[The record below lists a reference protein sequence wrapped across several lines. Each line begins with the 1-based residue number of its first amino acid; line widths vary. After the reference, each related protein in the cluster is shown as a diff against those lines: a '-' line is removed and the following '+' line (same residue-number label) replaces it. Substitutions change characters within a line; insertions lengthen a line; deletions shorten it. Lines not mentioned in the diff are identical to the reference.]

1 MSNLTAI
8 REHIFAWGKRT
19 YIMGVLNVTPDS
31 FSDGGEFDN
40 VENALLQAM
49 KMIEAGADIIDI
61 GGQSTRPGAQE
72 ISLEAELSRV
82 IPVITAIRQKSS
94 IPISLDTTRAIVAAQ
109 GIAAGA
115 DLINDISGGTFDRLL
130 LPTVAKLA
138 VPIILMHL
146 RGNPQTMQSLTHYD
160 DLVKEI
166 KEFLQNRVKEA
177 LQWGIARENIIIDPG
192 IGFAKTGRQNLEL
205 LRELGQ
211 FQDLGLPILIGLSR
225 KRFIGEI
232 TGKDDP
238 KERVFGTAAA
248 CAIAIA
254 KGSDILRVH
263 DVAAIVDVR
272 KVVDA
277 IERS

>member
-61 GGQSTRPGAQE
+61 GGQSSRPGAQE

-146 RGNPQTMQSLTHYD
+146 RGNPQTMQSITHYD

-166 KEFLQNRVKEA
+166 KEFLQDRVKEA

-254 KGSDILRVH
+254 KRADILRVH
-263 DVAAIVDVR
+263 DVAAIVDVS

>member
-1 MSNLTAI
+1 MSSLTAI

-61 GGQSTRPGAQE
+61 GGQSSRPGAEE

-82 IPVITAIRQKSS
+82 IPVITAIRQQSS

-146 RGNPQTMQSLTHYD
+146 RGNPQTMQSITHYD

-166 KEFLQNRVKEA
+166 KEFLQDRVKEA
-177 LQWGIARENIIIDPG
+177 LHWGIARENIIIDPG
-192 IGFAKTGRQNLEL
+192 IGFAKTGTQNLEL

-211 FQDLGLPILIGLSR
+211 FRDLDLPILIGLSR

-254 KGSDILRVH
+254 KGADILRVH
-263 DVAAIVDVR
+263 DVDAIVDVS

>member
-1 MSNLTAI
+1 MSNLTVI

-82 IPVITAIRQKSS
+82 IPVITAIRQQSS

-130 LPTVAKLA
+130 LPT
-138 VPIILMHL
+138 
-146 RGNPQTMQSLTHYD
+146 RS
-160 DLVKEI
+160 E
-166 KEFLQNRVKEA
+166 
-177 LQWGIARENIIIDPG
+177 
-192 IGFAKTGRQNLEL
+192 
-205 LRELGQ
+205 
-211 FQDLGLPILIGLSR
+211 
-225 KRFIGEI
+225 
-232 TGKDDP
+232 
-238 KERVFGTAAA
+238 ERV
-248 CAIAIA
+248 
-254 KGSDILRVH
+254 
-263 DVAAIVDVR
+263 
-272 KVVDA
+272 
-277 IERS
+277 

>member
-61 GGQSTRPGAQE
+61 GGQSSRPGAEE

-82 IPVITAIRQKSS
+82 IPVITAIRQQSS

-211 FQDLGLPILIGLSR
+211 FRDLGLPILIGLSR

-248 CAIAIA
+248 CALAIA

-263 DVAAIVDVR
+263 DVAAIIDVS

>member
-1 MSNLTAI
+1 MSNLTTI
-8 REHIFAWGKRT
+8 REHIFTWGKRT

-31 FSDGGEFDN
+31 FSDGGEFDK

-82 IPVITAIRQKSS
+82 IPVITAIRQQSS

-160 DLVKEI
+160 NLVKEI
-166 KEFLQNRVKEA
+166 KEFLQDRVKEA

-211 FQDLGLPILIGLSR
+211 FRDLDLPVLIGLSR
-225 KRFIGEI
+225 KRFIGDI

-254 KGSDILRVH
+254 KGADILRVH

>member
-1 MSNLTAI
+1 MSSLTAI

-61 GGQSTRPGAQE
+61 GGQSSRPGAEE

-82 IPVITAIRQKSS
+82 IPVITAIRQQSS

-146 RGNPQTMQSLTHYD
+146 RGNPQTMQSLTHYE
-160 DLVKEI
+160 DLVRKLKNFYRI
-166 KEFLQNRVKEA
+166 A
-177 LQWGIARENIIIDPG
+177 LRKLYSGALLGKILSSIRGLVLPKLGHKILSYCEN
-192 IGFAKTGRQNLEL
+192 
-205 LRELGQ
+205 
-211 FQDLGLPILIGLSR
+211 
-225 KRFIGEI
+225 
-232 TGKDDP
+232 
-238 KERVFGTAAA
+238 
-248 CAIAIA
+248 
-254 KGSDILRVH
+254 
-263 DVAAIVDVR
+263 
-272 KVVDA
+272 
-277 IERS
+277 

>member
-1 MSNLTAI
+1 L
-8 REHIFAWGKRT
+8 
-19 YIMGVLNVTPDS
+19 
-31 FSDGGEFDN
+31 
-40 VENALLQAM
+40 
-49 KMIEAGADIIDI
+49 
-61 GGQSTRPGAQE
+61 
-72 ISLEAELSRV
+72 
-82 IPVITAIRQKSS
+82 
-94 IPISLDTTRAIVAAQ
+94 
-109 GIAAGA
+109 
-115 DLINDISGGTFDRLL
+115 
-130 LPTVAKLA
+130 
-138 VPIILMHL
+138 
-146 RGNPQTMQSLTHYD
+146 
-160 DLVKEI
+160 
-166 KEFLQNRVKEA
+166 RVKEA

-211 FQDLGLPILIGLSR
+211 FRDLDLPILIGLSR

-254 KGSDILRVH
+254 KVADILRVH
-263 DVAAIVDVR
+263 DVAAIVDVS

>member
-1 MSNLTAI
+1 MSNLTTI
-8 REHIFAWGKRT
+8 REHIFTWGKRT

-31 FSDGGEFDN
+31 FSDGGEFDK

-82 IPVITAIRQKSS
+82 IPVITAIRQQSS

-130 LPTVAKLA
+130 LPTLAKLA

-160 DLVKEI
+160 NLVKEI
-166 KEFLQNRVKEA
+166 KEFLQDRVKEA

-211 FQDLGLPILIGLSR
+211 FRDLDLPILIGLSR
-225 KRFIGEI
+225 KRFIGDI

-254 KGSDILRVH
+254 KGADILRVH

>member
-1 MSNLTAI
+1 
-8 REHIFAWGKRT
+8 
-19 YIMGVLNVTPDS
+19 
-31 FSDGGEFDN
+31 
-40 VENALLQAM
+40 
-49 KMIEAGADIIDI
+49 
-61 GGQSTRPGAQE
+61 
-72 ISLEAELSRV
+72 
-82 IPVITAIRQKSS
+82 
-94 IPISLDTTRAIVAAQ
+94 
-109 GIAAGA
+109 
-115 DLINDISGGTFDRLL
+115 
-130 LPTVAKLA
+130 
-138 VPIILMHL
+138 
-146 RGNPQTMQSLTHYD
+146 MQSLTHYD

-166 KEFLQNRVKEA
+166 KEFLQDRVKEA

-211 FQDLGLPILIGLSR
+211 FRDLGLPILIGLSR

-254 KGSDILRVH
+254 KGADILRVH
-263 DVAAIVDVR
+263 DVAAIVDVS

>member
-1 MSNLTAI
+1 MSNLTTI
-8 REHIFAWGKRT
+8 REHIFTWGKRT

-31 FSDGGEFDN
+31 FSDGGEFDK

-82 IPVITAIRQKSS
+82 IPVITAIRQQSS

-160 DLVKEI
+160 NLVKEI
-166 KEFLQNRVKEA
+166 KEFLQDRVKEA

-211 FQDLGLPILIGLSR
+211 FRDLDLPILIGLSR
-225 KRFIGEI
+225 KRFIGDI

-254 KGSDILRVH
+254 KGADILRVH

>member
-61 GGQSTRPGAQE
+61 GGQSSRPGAEE

-82 IPVITAIRQKSS
+82 IPVITAIRQQSS

-211 FQDLGLPILIGLSR
+211 FRDLGLPILIGLSR

-263 DVAAIVDVR
+263 DVAAIVDVS

>member
-31 FSDGGEFDN
+31 FSDGGEFDS

-61 GGQSTRPGAQE
+61 GGQSSRPGAQE

>member
-61 GGQSTRPGAQE
+61 GGQSTRPGAEE

-82 IPVITAIRQKSS
+82 IPVITAIRQQSS

-146 RGNPQTMQSLTHYD
+146 RGNPQTMQSLTHYE

-177 LQWGIARENIIIDPG
+177 VQWGIARENIIIDPG

-211 FQDLGLPILIGLSR
+211 FRDLGLPILIGLSR

-263 DVAAIVDVR
+263 DVAAIVDVS

>member
-1 MSNLTAI
+1 MSSLTTI
-8 REHIFAWGKRT
+8 REHTFAWGKRT

-31 FSDGGEFDN
+31 FSDGGEFQT
-40 VENALLQAM
+40 VENALQQAL

-61 GGQSTRPGAQE
+61 GGQSTRPGALE
-72 ISLEAELSRV
+72 ITLEEELARV

-94 IPISLDTTRAIVAAQ
+94 IPISLDTTRAIVAEK
-109 GIAAGA
+109 GVAAGA

-130 LPTVAKLA
+130 LPTVAKLGI
-138 VPIILMHL
+138 PIILMHS
-146 RGNPQTMQSLTHYD
+146 RGNPQTMQSLTDYE

-166 KEFLQNRVKEA
+166 KEFLQNQVKVA
-177 LQWGIARENIIIDPG
+177 LQCGIARENIIIDPG
-192 IGFAKTGRQNLEL
+192 IGFAKTGEQNLEL
-205 LRELGQ
+205 LRELRQ
-211 FQDLGLPILIGLSR
+211 FRDLNLPILIGVSR
-225 KRFIGEI
+225 KRFIGQI

-254 KGSDILRVH
+254 NGADILRVH
-263 DVAAIVDVR
+263 DVAAMVDVR

>member
-1 MSNLTAI
+1 MSSLTTI
-8 REHIFAWGKRT
+8 REHTFAWGKRT

-31 FSDGGEFDN
+31 FSDGGEFQT
-40 VENALLQAM
+40 VENALQQAL

-61 GGQSTRPGAQE
+61 GGQSTRPGALE
-72 ISLEAELSRV
+72 ITLEEELARV

-94 IPISLDTTRAIVAAQ
+94 IPISLDTTRGIVAEK

-138 VPIILMHL
+138 VPIILMHS
-146 RGNPQTMQSLTHYD
+146 RGNPQTMQSLTHYE

-166 KEFLQNRVKEA
+166 KEFLQNQVKVA
-177 LQWGIARENIIIDPG
+177 LHCGIARENIIIDPG
-192 IGFAKTGRQNLEL
+192 IGFAKTGEQNLEL
-205 LRELGQ
+205 LRELEQ
-211 FQDLGLPILIGLSR
+211 FRDLNLPILIGVSR
-225 KRFIGEI
+225 KRFIGQI

-254 KGSDILRVH
+254 KGADILRVH
-263 DVAAIVDVR
+263 DVAAMVDVS

>member
-31 FSDGGEFDN
+31 FSDGGEFDT

-61 GGQSTRPGAQE
+61 GGQSSRPGAQE

-82 IPVITAIRQKSS
+82 IPVITAIRQQSS

-177 LQWGIARENIIIDPG
+177 VQWGIARENIIIDPG

-211 FQDLGLPILIGLSR
+211 FRDLDLPILIGLSR
-225 KRFIGEI
+225 
-232 TGKDDP
+232 
-238 KERVFGTAAA
+238 
-248 CAIAIA
+248 
-254 KGSDILRVH
+254 
-263 DVAAIVDVR
+263 
-272 KVVDA
+272 
-277 IERS
+277 

>member
-1 MSNLTAI
+1 MSNLTTI
-8 REHIFAWGKRT
+8 REHIFTWGKRT

-31 FSDGGEFDN
+31 FSDGGEFDK

-82 IPVITAIRQKSS
+82 IPVITAIRQQSS

-160 DLVKEI
+160 NLVKEI
-166 KEFLQNRVKEA
+166 KEFLQDRVKET

-211 FQDLGLPILIGLSR
+211 FRDLDLPILIGLSR

-254 KGSDILRVH
+254 KGADILRVH
-263 DVAAIVDVR
+263 DVAAIVDVS

>member
-1 MSNLTAI
+1 
-8 REHIFAWGKRT
+8 
-19 YIMGVLNVTPDS
+19 
-31 FSDGGEFDN
+31 
-40 VENALLQAM
+40 
-49 KMIEAGADIIDI
+49 
-61 GGQSTRPGAQE
+61 
-72 ISLEAELSRV
+72 
-82 IPVITAIRQKSS
+82 
-94 IPISLDTTRAIVAAQ
+94 
-109 GIAAGA
+109 
-115 DLINDISGGTFDRLL
+115 
-130 LPTVAKLA
+130 
-138 VPIILMHL
+138 
-146 RGNPQTMQSLTHYD
+146 MQSLTHYD

-192 IGFAKTGRQNLEL
+192 IGFAKTGTQNLEL
-205 LRELGQ
+205 LRELKQ
-211 FQDLGLPILIGLSR
+211 FRDLDLPILIGLSR

-254 KGSDILRVH
+254 KGADILRVH
-263 DVAAIVDVR
+263 DVAAIVDVS

>member
-82 IPVITAIRQKSS
+82 IPVITAIRQQSS
-94 IPISLDTTRAIVAAQ
+94 IPISLDTTRAIVADE

-138 VPIILMHL
+138 VSIILMHL
-146 RGNPQTMQSLTHYD
+146 RGNPQTMQFLTHYD

-166 KEFLQNRVKEA
+166 KEFLQDRVKEA
-177 LQWGIARENIIIDPG
+177 VQWGIARENIIIDPG
-192 IGFAKTGRQNLEL
+192 IGFAKTGTQNLEL
-205 LRELGQ
+205 LRELKQ
-211 FQDLGLPILIGLSR
+211 FRDLDLPILIGLSR

-254 KGSDILRVH
+254 KGADILRVH
-263 DVAAIVDVR
+263 DVAAIVDVS

>member
-1 MSNLTAI
+1 MCSLTTI
-8 REHIFAWGKRT
+8 REHIFKWGKRT

-31 FSDGGEFDN
+31 FSDGGEFQT
-40 VENALLQAM
+40 VENALQQAM

-61 GGQSTRPGAQE
+61 GGQSTRPGALE
-72 ISLEAELSRV
+72 ISLEEELARV
-82 IPVITAIRQKSS
+82 IPVITAIRQQSS
-94 IPISLDTTRAIVAAQ
+94 IPISLDTTRAIVAEK
-109 GIAAGA
+109 GVAAGA

-130 LPTVAKLA
+130 LPTVAKLG

-146 RGNPQTMQSLTHYD
+146 RGNPKTMQSLTHYD

-166 KEFLQNRVKEA
+166 KDFLQDRVREA

-192 IGFAKTGRQNLEL
+192 IGFAKTSEQNIEL
-205 LRELGQ
+205 LRELGR
-211 FQDLGLPILIGLSR
+211 FRDLDLPILIGLSR

-254 KGSDILRVH
+254 KGADILRVH
-263 DVAAIVDVR
+263 DVAAIVDAS

>member
-61 GGQSTRPGAQE
+61 GGQSSRPGAQE

>member
-1 MSNLTAI
+1 MSSLTAI

-61 GGQSTRPGAQE
+61 GGQSSRPGAEE

-82 IPVITAIRQKSS
+82 IPVITAIRQQSS

-115 DLINDISGGTFDRLL
+115 DWINDISGGTFDRLL

-166 KEFLQNRVKEA
+166 KEFLQDRVKEA

-211 FQDLGLPILIGLSR
+211 FRDLGLPILIGLSR

-254 KGSDILRVH
+254 KGADILRVH
-263 DVAAIVDVR
+263 DVDAIVDVS

>member
-1 MSNLTAI
+1 MSNLTVI

-19 YIMGVLNVTPDS
+19 HIMGVLNITPDS

-82 IPVITAIRQKSS
+82 IPVITAIRQQSS

-166 KEFLQNRVKEA
+166 KEFLQDRVKEA

-211 FQDLGLPILIGLSR
+211 FRDLDLPILIGLSR

-254 KGSDILRVH
+254 KGADILRVH
-263 DVAAIVDVR
+263 DVAAIIDVR

>member
-1 MSNLTAI
+1 MKSI
-8 REHIFAWGKRT
+8 REHTFAWGKRT

-31 FSDGGEFDN
+31 FSDGGEFQT
-40 VENALLQAM
+40 VENALQQAL
-49 KMIEAGADIIDI
+49 KMIEAGANIIDI
-61 GGQSTRPGAQE
+61 GGQSTRPGALE
-72 ISLEAELSRV
+72 ISLEEELARV

-94 IPISLDTTRAIVAAQ
+94 IPISLDTTRAIVAEK

-130 LPTVAKLA
+130 LPTVAKLG
-138 VPIILMHL
+138 VPIILMHI
-146 RGNPQTMQSLTHYD
+146 RGNPQTMQSLAHYEN
-160 DLVKEI
+160 LVKEI
-166 KEFLQNRVKEA
+166 KEFLQNQVKVA
-177 LQWGIARENIIIDPG
+177 LQCGIARENIIIDPG
-192 IGFAKTGRQNLEL
+192 IGFAKTGEQNLEL
-205 LRELGQ
+205 LRELEQ
-211 FQDLGLPILIGLSR
+211 FRDLDLPILIGVSR
-225 KRFIGEI
+225 KRFIGQI

-254 KGSDILRVH
+254 KGADILRVH
-263 DVAAIVDVR
+263 DVAAMIDVS

>member
-61 GGQSTRPGAQE
+61 GGQSSRPGAQE

-82 IPVITAIRQKSS
+82 IPVITAIRQQSS

>member
-1 MSNLTAI
+1 
-8 REHIFAWGKRT
+8 
-19 YIMGVLNVTPDS
+19 
-31 FSDGGEFDN
+31 
-40 VENALLQAM
+40 
-49 KMIEAGADIIDI
+49 
-61 GGQSTRPGAQE
+61 
-72 ISLEAELSRV
+72 
-82 IPVITAIRQKSS
+82 
-94 IPISLDTTRAIVAAQ
+94 
-109 GIAAGA
+109 
-115 DLINDISGGTFDRLL
+115 
-130 LPTVAKLA
+130 
-138 VPIILMHL
+138 
-146 RGNPQTMQSLTHYD
+146 MQSLTHYN

-166 KEFLQNRVKEA
+166 KEFLQDRVKEA

-211 FQDLGLPILIGLSR
+211 FRDLDLPILIGLSR

-238 KERVFGTAAA
+238 KKRVFGTAAA

-254 KGSDILRVH
+254 KGADILRVH

>member
-31 FSDGGEFDN
+31 FSDGGEFDT

-61 GGQSTRPGAQE
+61 GGQSSRPGAQE

-82 IPVITAIRQKSS
+82 IPVITAIRQQSS

-146 RGNPQTMQSLTHYD
+146 RGNPQTMQSLTHYE

-177 LQWGIARENIIIDPG
+177 VQWGIARENIIIDPG

-211 FQDLGLPILIGLSR
+211 FRDLDLPILIGLSR

-248 CAIAIA
+248 CALAIA

-263 DVAAIVDVR
+263 DVAAIIDVS

>member
-82 IPVITAIRQKSS
+82 IPVITAIRQQSS
-94 IPISLDTTRAIVAAQ
+94 IPISLDTTRAIVAAE

-166 KEFLQNRVKEA
+166 KEFLQDRVKEA
-177 LQWGIARENIIIDPG
+177 VQWGIARENIIIDPG
-192 IGFAKTGRQNLEL
+192 IGFAKTGTQNLEL
-205 LRELGQ
+205 LRELKQ
-211 FQDLGLPILIGLSR
+211 FRDLDLPILIGLSR

-238 KERVFGTAAA
+238 KERVFGTVAA

-254 KGSDILRVH
+254 KGADILRVH
-263 DVAAIVDVR
+263 DVAAIVDVS